1 MMMLELIKHFNWRCY
16 VPLYAAIA
24 LLALPGAVSA
34 EVLCMQQEDLVTP
47 CSYELPRDTIDQLK
61 IDAGFGWGIFSGSI
75 YNGSGAHLITRLVV
89 SMEPIHDHHHM
100 DMMGGMHHAMSHET
114 KIHEIRMNLPPLT
127 KGAISMALPAEDAPI
142 HDFKWEV
149 IKVYGYAVENK

>member
-1 MMMLELIKHFNWRCY
+1 MMMLEFHKHFNRRCY
-16 VPLYAAIA
+16 AALYAVIA
-24 LLALPGAVSA
+24 LFVLPCTVSA
-34 EVLCMQQEDLVTP
+34 DVLCIQQEDAMAP

-75 YNGSGAHLITRLVV
+75 YNGDGMHLITRLVV

-100 DMMGGMHHAMSHET
+100 DMMGDMHVMSHET
-114 KIHEIRMNLPPLT
+114 KIHEIKMNLPPLT
-127 KGAISMALPAEDAPI
+127 KGALSMALPAEDAAI

-149 IKVYGYAVENK
+149 VKVYGYAVESK

>member
-1 MMMLELIKHFNWRCY
+1 MMLEFHKHFYRRLC
-16 VPLYAAIA
+16 AALSAVI
-24 LLALPGAVSA
+24 LFLALSGGVVAD
-34 EVLCMQQEDLVTP
+34 VLCIQQEDSVAP
-47 CSYELPRDTIDQLK
+47 CSYELPRDSIDQLK

-75 YNGSGAHLITRLVV
+75 YNGDSMHLITRLVV

-100 DMMGGMHHAMSHET
+100 DMMGDMHAMSHET
-114 KIHEIRMNLPPLT
+114 KIHEIKMNLPPLT

-149 IKVYGYAVENK
+149 IKVYGYAIENK

>member
-1 MMMLELIKHFNWRCY
+1 MMPELIKHFNRCCY
-16 VPLYAAIA
+16 AALYAVIP
-24 LLALPGAVSA
+24 LLALPCAVSA
-34 EVLCMQQEDLVTP
+34 DVLCIQQKDAMAP

-75 YNGSGAHLITRLVV
+75 YNGDSAHLITRLVV

-100 DMMGGMHHAMSHET
+100 DMMGDMHVMSHET
-114 KIHEIRMNLPPLT
+114 KIHEIKMNLPPLT
-127 KGAISMALPAEDAPI
+127 KGALSMALPAEDAPI

>member
-1 MMMLELIKHFNWRCY
+1 MMMLEFHKHFYRRCY
-16 VPLYAAIA
+16 AALYAVIA
-24 LLALPGAVSA
+24 LLVLPCTVSA
-34 EVLCMQQEDLVTP
+34 DVLCVQQEDAMAP

-75 YNGSGAHLITRLVV
+75 YNGDGMHLITRLVV

-100 DMMGGMHHAMSHET
+100 DMMGDMHVMSHET
-114 KIHEIRMNLPPLT
+114 KIHEIKMNLPPLT
-127 KGAISMALPAEDAPI
+127 KGALSMALPAEDAPI

-149 IKVYGYAVENK
+149 VKVYGYAVESK